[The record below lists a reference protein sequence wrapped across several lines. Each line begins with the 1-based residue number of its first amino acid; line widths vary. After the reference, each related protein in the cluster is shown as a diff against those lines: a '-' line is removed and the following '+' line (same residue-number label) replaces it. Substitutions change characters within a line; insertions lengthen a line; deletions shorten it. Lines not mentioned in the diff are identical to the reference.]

1 MSACEQRSRALATVI
16 VLYDEHHNS
25 IDISGYNCLMI

>member
-25 IDISGYNCLMI
+25 IRYIRV